1 MSKFGFQRSLN
12 IAAYAFFFEADGVGH
27 SGRKHMGN
35 DMRFWADL
43 FLYVLGCFFPNH
55 CLAIQL
61 ISTLLCLGVLAVEL
75 DSAILSQNAGML
87 GLFSDILEPQVRTS
101 PFSDILHPFCSIF
114 SKL

>member
-1 MSKFGFQRSLN
+1 MPFFLKQMVLVTVEESTWGMTCAFGLIYSC
-12 IAAYAFFFEADGVGH
+12 
-27 SGRKHMGN
+27 
-35 DMRFWADL
+35 
-43 FLYVLGCFFPNH
+43 VLGWFFPNH

-61 ISTLLCLGVLAVEL
+61 ISTFLCLGVLAVEL

-87 GLFSDILEPQVRTS
+87 GLFSDILEPQVRMS